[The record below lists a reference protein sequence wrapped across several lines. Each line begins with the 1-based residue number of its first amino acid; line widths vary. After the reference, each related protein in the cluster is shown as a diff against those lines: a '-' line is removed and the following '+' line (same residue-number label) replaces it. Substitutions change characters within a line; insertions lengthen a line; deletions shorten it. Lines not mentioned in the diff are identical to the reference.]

1 MTQEGGEEEQQ
12 SGRGFFT
19 SVVLTV
25 NMVMGAGVVGL
36 PYAFFHAGPKP
47 QNLDDKS

>member
-1 MTQEGGEEEQQ
+1 MMQEGGAETEQQ

-47 QNLDDKS
+47 